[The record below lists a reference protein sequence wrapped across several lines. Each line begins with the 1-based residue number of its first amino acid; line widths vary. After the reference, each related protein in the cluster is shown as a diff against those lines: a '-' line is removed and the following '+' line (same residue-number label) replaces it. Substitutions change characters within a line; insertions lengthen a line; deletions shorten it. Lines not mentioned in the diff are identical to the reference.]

1 MAANKKVLKKDAS
14 QLNWKRK
21 KWHAILAPENY
32 GSILIGETMALDP
45 KDMVGRTIEI
55 NLMHLTRNMKKQNVN
70 ATFKIIDVQNGQG
83 LTKSYAYVM
92 QPASIK
98 RLVRAGRDRV
108 DESFIIKSK
117 DGVYGRM
124 KPLFITFAH
133 QSASERTKIRRASV
147 SFVRKYA
154 AEKLLEELFKEI
166 VDGKLQKELNNKIRD
181 FTRLKTCEV
190 RTFEVIDNFS
200 ALKQRKLEKRQERD
214 SKRLELDEI
223 EAKRR
228 LEEKTERDAVRA
240 LELEAMNAKPKK
252 AKKAQDEDEDLDA
265 DVDEDE
271 ADESEDSEDKN

>member
-1 MAANKKVLKKDAS
+1 MAAAKQVKKDNT

-21 KWHAILAPENY
+21 KWHTIVAPDTY
-32 GSILIGETMALDP
+32 GNIPLGETMALEP
-45 KDMVGRTIEI
+45 KDLVGRTIEI

-83 LTKSYAYVM
+83 MTKSFAYVM

-124 KPLFITFAH
+124 KPLFITGAH

-154 AEKLLEELFKEI
+154 AEKTLEELFKDI
-166 VDGKLQKELNNKIRD
+166 VDGKLQKELNNKIRE
-181 FTRLKTCEV
+181 FTRLRTCEV
-190 RTFEVIDNFS
+190 RVFEVIDNFT
-200 ALKQRKLEKRQERD
+200 ALKQRKLEKRQEKE
-214 SKRLELDEI
+214 SKRLELDDL

-228 LEEKTERDAVRA
+228 LEEKKEREALRA
-240 LELEAMNAKPKK
+240 LELEAMNVKPKK
-252 AKKAQDEDEDLDA
+252 AKKSQDEESD
-265 DVDEDE
+265 
-271 ADESEDSEDKN
+271 DESEDDESEEKDN